1 MQPAEQTKVV
11 KVCID
16 KDLTPDEEQLA
27 SQTGVEL
34 GLVDE
39 LGLGD
44 GTGPL
49 ELAATHLWRN
59 GSTLSVRFLGGEKS
73 VQERVEFYAHQ
84 WEQFANITFKFVD
97 QGPTVI
103 RVGFT
108 PNAGSWSFLG
118 VGNLLH
124 WLNQDAPTMN
134 FGWLTPETEDDEY
147 SRVVLHEFGH
157 ALGCIHEHQSP
168 VVGIPWD
175 KEKAYAYYGQ
185 TNGWS
190 RAEVDQQVFN
200 RYSGLLTQFTQFD
213 PTSIM
218 EYPIPEDITIGNF
231 SIGWNRQLSDTDKQ
245 FIGQLYPIP
254 PK

>member
-1 MQPAEQTKVV
+1 M
-11 KVCID
+11 
-16 KDLTPDEEQLA
+16 
-27 SQTGVEL
+27 
-34 GLVDE
+34 
-39 LGLGD
+39 
-44 GTGPL
+44 
-49 ELAATHLWRN
+49 
-59 GSTLSVRFLGGEKS
+59 RFLGGEKS

-157 ALGCIHEHQSP
+157 ALGCIHEHQARSSAFLGTRRRRTHITARRTAGAAP
-168 VVGIPWD
+168 
-175 KEKAYAYYGQ
+175 
-185 TNGWS
+185 
-190 RAEVDQQVFN
+190 EVDQQVFN
-200 RYSGLLTQFTQFD
+200 RYRGLLTQFTQFD

-231 SIGWNRQLSDTDKQ
+231 SIGWNKQLSDTDKQ